1 MREQVAQG
9 GSLLFELPGLLGAVG
24 RTVRSDVPV
33 DRLPAMAAVLDEV
46 DRDEMVSVVIRF
58 PLVHPKS
65 TRYGASQEAD
75 LPAIRAMAA
84 ALFPPTG
91 TPPSGWSPPN

>member
-1 MREQVAQG
+1 MTSG
-9 GSLLFELPGLLGAVG
+9 GNLLFALPELLEAVG
-24 RTVRSDVPV
+24 QTIRSNVPV
-33 DRLPAMAAVLDEV
+33 DRLPVLAAIIEEV
-46 DRDEMVSVVIRF
+46 ARENVVKVVIRF

-84 ALFPPTG
+84 GLFSAPG
-91 TPPSGWSPPN
+91 TPPQGWTPPK